1 MIEKLLFF
9 TTVLCITVCVCTSCV
24 KKQYDMWGDVSGV
37 VTDSVG
43 MPFSG
48 VMVTLSPGSKNA
60 LTGSDGY
67 FEFLDL
73 DAGQYTI
80 QAVKSGYG
88 SDRKF
93 VHVVI
98 GENTFITIL
107 LKPQP

>member
-88 SDRKF
+88 FDRKI
-93 VHVVI
+93 VNVVT
-98 GENTFITIL
+98 GETVSVAIVL
-107 LKPQP
+107 RPQQ